1 MESLPSLRT
10 PYTYFHHLLDDPFV
24 FVVSA
29 GLLFNSA
36 IHLGLKIASGE
47 RCIFVIQPSWNLTI
61 QARDIASRVHKI
73 RVLHKFVQFIVIC
86 PTKQDVLL
94 LNSMGIEALH
104 VHKNA
109 FIDEKI
115 FFPISLIPKRF
126 SAVHIANTE
135 KFKRHPLAW
144 GVKNIAVITY
154 SYKNEINLSELRGY
168 KDLGYSNFRI
178 SNGADQLYPPLEPE
192 EVNQII
198 CASKCGL
205 ILSAEEGSNNAS
217 TEYLLGGIPV
227 ISTPSR
233 GGRDELYDH
242 RHVRLVNPCSD
253 DIETA
258 VKFYFGSSPDPL
270 EIREGVLTK
279 MRVHR
284 IRFLNWLCHVSKQDY
299 FLQADRNYWIPQFTN
314 KLRITVPINKP
325 NP

>member
-1 MESLPSLRT
+1 VKSLPSLRT

-36 IHLGLKIASGE
+36 IHMGLKIASGE

-73 RVLHKFVQFIVIC
+73 RVLHEFVQFIVIC
-86 PTKQDVLL
+86 PTKQDVQL
-94 LNSMGIEALH
+94 LNSMGVEALH

-115 FFPISLIPKRF
+115 FFSFSTISKRF
-126 SAVHIANTE
+126 SAVHVANTE

-154 SYKNEINLSELRGY
+154 SYKNEISLVELGGY
-168 KDLGYSNFRI
+168 RHLGFSNFRI
-178 SNGADQLYPPLEPE
+178 SNGAVQLLPPLKPE

-217 TEYLLGGIPV
+217 TEYLLGGIP
-227 ISTPSR
+227 IITTPSK
-233 GGRDELYDH
+233 GGRDEFYDD
-242 RHVRLVNPCSD
+242 RHVSLVNPCSD

-258 VKFYFGSSPDPL
+258 VQFYLDSSPDPL
-270 EIREGVLTK
+270 EIRESVLTK
-279 MRVHR
+279 MREHR
-284 IRFLNWLCHVSKQDY
+284 IRFLNWLCHVSKQNH
-299 FLQADRNYWIPQFTN
+299 FLQADGNYWIPQFTN
-314 KLRITVPINKP
+314 KLRNTVPINKP